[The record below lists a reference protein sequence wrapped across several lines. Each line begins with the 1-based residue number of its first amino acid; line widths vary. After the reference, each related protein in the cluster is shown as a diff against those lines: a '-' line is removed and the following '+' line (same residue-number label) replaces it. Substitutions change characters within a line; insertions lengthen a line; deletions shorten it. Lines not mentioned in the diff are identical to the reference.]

1 MSVDEEYIAEQ
12 LGARNMIDER
22 YRTNMVTGPE
32 ARILA
37 RLATFPSSLDSA
49 WDVPREICLP
59 GLSEYLGVVRSAL
72 HAPLN
77 ELISKKLIFERKA
90 HVIGGGSRKRKV
102 YHITVAGRSECE
114 GVEITAKVKIGELLG
129 NPPAQTLLKG
139 RDSLIANLK
148 EVPKLILT
156 GLPGIGKTSLLRS
169 IADELVGEG
178 KTVRFATMESF
189 KDITQIFA
197 EWGFE
202 YSSEGANLN
211 LIKNEVLILDELQ
224 EVNQR
229 HLGRLEQ
236 FLQKSP
242 QVIMASRAP
251 LPISEGFTIAE
262 VPPLE
267 IEDAVTLLPDH
278 LGDRELVAERLGGHP
293 LALQMHDEN
302 SELPEAGSDLQ
313 EWVRDVVLSKL
324 GEEIV
329 GLDELSLLPVPVP
342 ADLLEH
348 ENHLLELDDHALIR
362 WLESGVELHHLVRN
376 VRSTMLTEDDHKK
389 AANHWSGIKGDL
401 ARLVEMHHIL
411 NSGGDIES
419 HLLSNAEALMV
430 RSSAGLATLIGDAIY
445 RSPSKS
451 LHRIAAMIAVERGES
466 DIASEH
472 LANCDAPDLEYSLSL
487 LDGNSNV
494 PIPENSGYSL
504 ILSEASR
511 RLDDRIPGQSPG
523 NDIIQLLDKLD
534 FSQVNDDMKK
544 IILVAIA
551 HIRHSWYIANENWNE
566 AAEIRDNLES
576 ISHSEDPQLKSL
588 ELRDEIAQTTPNS
601 PSFDSLVDTVFAR
614 SGLRAIML
622 QLSMVQKCDDKRA
635 VSLLNKI
642 ELPSLASQ
650 NNLNSARRIA
660 AKVWYLRAVYKTHNP
675 FSSLAE
681 AISLW
686 KRALCPNAAK
696 DATDMMHKLL

>member
-197 EWGFE
+197 EWGLE

-451 LHRIAAMIAVERGES
+451 LHRIAAMIAIERGES

-487 LDGNSNV
+487 LDGNSNL
-494 PIPENSGYSL
+494 PIPENSDYSL

-511 RLDDRIPGQSPG
+511 RLDDRIPGQAPR

-551 HIRHSWYIANENWNE
+551 HIRHSWYIANENWDE

-660 AKVWYLRAVYKTHNP
+660 AKIWYLRAVYKTHNP

-696 DATDMMHKLL
+696 DATEMMHKLL

>member
-22 YRTNMVTGPE
+22 YRTYMVTGPE

-197 EWGFE
+197 EWGLE

-451 LHRIAAMIAVERGES
+451 LHRIAAMIAIERGES

-487 LDGNSNV
+487 LDGNSNL
-494 PIPENSGYSL
+494 PIPENSDYSL

-511 RLDDRIPGQSPG
+511 RLDDRIPGQAPR

-660 AKVWYLRAVYKTHNP
+660 AKIWYLRAVYKTHNP

>member
-211 LIKNEVLILDELQ
+211 LTKNEVLILDELQ

-251 LPISEGFTIAE
+251 LPISEGFTVAE

-389 AANHWSGIKGDL
+389 AATHWSG
-401 ARLVEMHHIL
+401 
-411 NSGGDIES
+411 
-419 HLLSNAEALMV
+419 
-430 RSSAGLATLIGDAIY
+430 T
-445 RSPSKS
+445 
-451 LHRIAAMIAVERGES
+451 
-466 DIASEH
+466 
-472 LANCDAPDLEYSLSL
+472 
-487 LDGNSNV
+487 
-494 PIPENSGYSL
+494 
-504 ILSEASR
+504 
-511 RLDDRIPGQSPG
+511 
-523 NDIIQLLDKLD
+523 
-534 FSQVNDDMKK
+534 
-544 IILVAIA
+544 
-551 HIRHSWYIANENWNE
+551 
-566 AAEIRDNLES
+566 
-576 ISHSEDPQLKSL
+576 
-588 ELRDEIAQTTPNS
+588 
-601 PSFDSLVDTVFAR
+601 
-614 SGLRAIML
+614 
-622 QLSMVQKCDDKRA
+622 
-635 VSLLNKI
+635 
-642 ELPSLASQ
+642 
-650 NNLNSARRIA
+650 
-660 AKVWYLRAVYKTHNP
+660 
-675 FSSLAE
+675 
-681 AISLW
+681 
-686 KRALCPNAAK
+686 
-696 DATDMMHKLL
+696 